1 MKASKAISLGKS
13 NTSKIQAN
21 FSKIESNDF
30 EIDQLKNKVASL
42 NETLNEIRVELND
55 MTNRGL
61 RKTFILK
68 NIPFKKKETWDES
81 KKLLVKEIKTVIPDL
96 EESYSM
102 NKIKRAHR
110 SNETEYTNTPAKFND
125 WQLTKTIKT
134 SFIKA
139 KSHIF
144 VSQIYSPALTKRRNE
159 AMKVRKEL
167 KKSDPSIQAY
177 VKFPSKLMVKNGKGK
192 EYSLYV
198 EY

>member
-1 MKASKAISLGKS
+1 MKSNKVISLGKS
-13 NTSKIQAN
+13 DISKIQAN

-55 MTNRGL
+55 ITNRGL

-68 NIPFKKKETWDES
+68 NTPFKKKETWDES
-81 KKLLVKEIKTVIPDL
+81 KKLLVKEMKAVIPDL
-96 EESYSM
+96 EESYIM

-110 SNETEYTNTPAKFND
+110 AKETEYTSTPAKFND

-139 KSHIF
+139 KSHIL

-177 VKFPSKLMVKNGKGK
+177 A
-192 EYSLYV
+192 
-198 EY
+198 